1 MGPVLVGQTHCL
13 LFSFLCSPEAEVVQ
27 KIVQEIS
34 NKLNKFIVDTNGLVG
49 INSRAKKLKSLLA
62 IESNDVRII
71 GIPGMG
77 GMGKITLARVVYGM
91 VSNQFE
97 ACSFIQNVRESERH
111 GLLWLQQKL
120 LKELLM
126 GRDLNIQDVY
136 HGVLKIKESLR
147 YKKILLVLDDVDELK
162 QLEKLARKNDWFGR
176 GSRVIITT
184 RNRSLLV
191 GP

>member
-1 MGPVLVGQTHCL
+1 M
-13 LFSFLCSPEAEVVQ
+13 
-27 KIVQEIS
+27 
-34 NKLNKFIVDTNGLVG
+34 
-49 INSRAKKLKSLLA
+49 KSLLA

-77 GMGKITLARVVYGM
+77 GMGKITLVRVVYGM

-97 ACSFIQNVRESERH
+97 ACSFIQNVREESKRH

-126 GRDLNIQDVY
+126 GRDMNIQDVY

-147 YKKILLVLDDVDELK
+147 YKKILLFLDDVDELK

>member
-1 MGPVLVGQTHCL
+1 M
-13 LFSFLCSPEAEVVQ
+13 
-27 KIVQEIS
+27 
-34 NKLNKFIVDTNGLVG
+34 D
-49 INSRAKKLKSLLA
+49 
-62 IESNDVRII
+62 
-71 GIPGMG
+71 
-77 GMGKITLARVVYGM
+77 
-91 VSNQFE
+91 
-97 ACSFIQNVRESERH
+97 
-111 GLLWLQQKL
+111 
-120 LKELLM
+120 
-126 GRDLNIQDVY
+126 RDMNIQDVY

>member
-62 IESNDVRII
+62 LESNDVRII

-162 QLEKLARKNDWFGR
+162 QLEKLARKNDWFGW